1 MQASD
6 RWLASAGDYLKDAM
20 AGFIASVILIANIV
34 SFSALMFPGDL
45 SPGVPIAIWAMLIGS
60 CIGGICISLM
70 TSLPPIATGID
81 SPTGAVLVFLS
92 TTVGSSIIAAGGS
105 AQTAVQAAML
115 LFSTAT
121 LLAGAL
127 LYAFGALRW
136 AAYFRFVP
144 YFVVG
149 GFLAVTGWFLVA
161 GGIRMTTGRTLH
173 WDNLAARWT
182 DTDIAKL
189 ACAVAVL
196 ALLLALRRWVK
207 SPPAMPAALLASWVL
222 GVIVLHNL
230 GLSGPEHGWYLP
242 SLGSLAV
249 WFPGT
254 AASTT
259 QMSWPL
265 LVGQIPNLLAVAIV
279 ALVSLVAK
287 VSSIE
292 VARQTPGDLDREFRS
307 HGIASLLAVP
317 FGGIISSLQI
327 GTSRALEQAG
337 TTTRLGGIFCAL
349 VLGFVGIASFDLP
362 GLIPIPIIAGLIFY
376 LGYTFFMD
384 GLWRPYAQRAWYDF
398 VLAIGIMLI
407 CVWYG
412 YLVGVLI
419 GMIGACLLFA
429 VSYARAGVVRRHASR
444 AQFAS
449 NVDRS
454 SQALE
459 YLLRTGDAV
468 QIYWLSGYIFFGSSE
483 GLFERIRGD
492 IAALAPQRVSYVI
505 LNFGMVTAADSSAM
519 VSLTKLRHFCNKQN
533 ITLLYCSLSP
543 AIEMAAEINGLFA
556 GKTAHEAFADLN
568 LALSWCEDRMLD
580 SAQLR
585 VDDSVAGFE
594 VWLQSQLGPQ
604 VNSADLFAYLEQK
617 STEAAQVLY
626 REGEPADTIDFVA
639 IGTMTIH
646 FRTSEGTNVPMRR
659 MTTHTVVG
667 EMGFYRRSP
676 RSATVASDG
685 PARFFTL
692 TRTNFERL
700 RRERPDLANA
710 FDDFIIRVLAGRL
723 DLANRTVAA
732 LTR

>member
-1 MQASD
+1 MQALG
-6 RWLASAGDYLKDAM
+6 RWLPSARDCLVDAI
-20 AGFIASVILIANIV
+20 AGLIASVILIANIV

-45 SPGVPIAIWAMLIGS
+45 SAGVPVAIWAMLIGS
-60 CIGGICISLM
+60 SIGGICISLM
-70 TSLPPIATGID
+70 TSLPPLATGID
-81 SPTGAVLVFLS
+81 SPTGAVLVSLS
-92 TTVGSSIIAAGGS
+92 TTVGASVMAGGGS
-105 AQTAVQAAML
+105 AETAVQTAML

-121 LLAGAL
+121 LVAGAL
-127 LYAFGALRW
+127 LYAFGVLRW

-161 GGIRMTTGRTLH
+161 GGIRMTTGRTLE
-173 WDNLAARWT
+173 WGNIAAPWT
-182 DTDIAKL
+182 ETDFAKF
-189 ACAVAVL
+189 ASATAVL
-196 ALLLALRRWVK
+196 ALMLALRRWVK
-207 SPPAMPAALLASWVL
+207 SPLAMPTALLASWAL
-222 GVIVLHNL
+222 GVVLLHSF
-230 GLSGPEHGWYLP
+230 GLSAPEHGWYLR

-249 WFPGT
+249 WSPAA

-265 LVGQIPNLLAVAIV
+265 LVTQIPDLLAVAIV
-279 ALVSLVAK
+279 ALISLVAK

-292 VARQTPGDLDREFRS
+292 VARQTSGDLDREFRA
-307 HGIASLLAVP
+307 HGVASLLAVP
-317 FGGIISSLQI
+317 LGGIISSVQI
-327 GTSRALEQAG
+327 GTSRVLEQDG
-337 TTTRLGGIFCAL
+337 TRTRLGGIITAL

-362 GLIPIPIIAGLIFY
+362 GVIPIPIVAGLIFY

-407 CVWYG
+407 CVRYG
-412 YLVGVLI
+412 YLVGVLVGLI
-419 GMIGACLLFA
+419 CACLLFA

-449 NVDRS
+449 NVDRP

-459 YLLRTGDAV
+459 HLLQTGDAV

-483 GLFERIRGD
+483 GLFERIRSD
-492 IAALAPQRVSYVI
+492 IAALPPQRVSYVI
-505 LNFGMVTAADSSAM
+505 LNFAMVTAADSSAM
-519 VSLTKLRHFCNKQN
+519 VSLTKLRHFCNKQS

-543 AIEMAAEINGLFA
+543 AIEMAADINGLFA
-556 GKTAHEAFADLN
+556 GAHKAFTDLN
-568 LALSWCEDRMLD
+568 LALAWCEDRMLD
-580 SAQLR
+580 RAKLR
-585 VDDSVAGFE
+585 VDDSVNGFE
-594 VWLQSQLGPQ
+594 NWLQSQLGPLA
-604 VNSADLFAYLEQK
+604 NSAELFAYLEQR
-617 STEAAQVLY
+617 STDAAQVLY

-639 IGTMTIH
+639 VGTLTIH
-646 FRTSEGTNVPMRR
+646 FRTNEGTNVLMRR

-667 EMGFYRRSP
+667 EMGFYRHSP
-676 RSATVASDG
+676 RSATVSSDG
-685 PARFFTL
+685 PATFFTL

-700 RRERPDLANA
+700 RREHPDLANA

-732 LTR
+732 LSR